1 MATRSITVDY
11 NSPPELLL
19 YVGYMGEH
27 NATEL
32 TLIPPKEMTDN
43 EDIVSFCVSFLCEGE
58 VIHSRLFTSE
68 ETIVTPLW
76 SQLTQSPVLAIQ
88 LEGFDAEEEIVTKS
102 ESVSVN
108 FDRSNCGNC
117 VEADTDNPDLLSQ
130 VAAVTLKAHTHAN
143 SAVLD
148 TVTERHIESW
158 ISASANAHTHRNK
171 SILDGLTSE
180 DMTQFGET
188 IRQRHT
194 HPNKST
200 LDKFGE
206 SNGTPTFNGA
216 PIGGAEIESR
226 YYPNDWENGV
236 IMSESA
242 GQIIFAD
249 MGAPP
254 IPDDAII
261 VDITVRLSED
271 GGVTYGDYSFGGL
284 YTKFYSG
291 SQCYLSCMDIVSTGK
306 GGESWYGTAYAMVYS
321 TDFSQLVNMGS
332 NSDPNLMGFTVHYL
346 RRGD

>member
-130 VAAVTLKAHTHAN
+130 VAAVTLKAHTH
-143 SAVLD
+143 
-148 TVTERHIESW
+148 
-158 ISASANAHTHRNK
+158 RNK

-188 IRQRHT
+188 IRQRHG
-194 HPNKST
+194 HCNAYT
-200 LDKFGE
+200 LDKIGE
-206 SNGTPTFNGA
+206 ASGELTFEGK
-216 PIGGAEIESR
+216 PVDRLHLQSR
-226 YYPNDWENGV
+226 YFANDWVQGCITSDTIGQV
-236 IMSESA
+236 IL
-242 GQIIFAD
+242 AD
-249 MGAPP
+249 CGLISVPDGAV
-254 IPDDAII
+254 I
-261 VDITVRLSED
+261 VDVAVRISED
-271 GGVTYGDYSFGGL
+271 GGVTYEDCSLAGL
-284 YTKFYSG
+284 YTKYTLAG
-291 SQCYLSCMDIVSTGK
+291 IPYLNADDVTSVGR
-306 GGESWYGTAYAMVYS
+306 GGQHWFGAAYATV
-321 TDFSQLVNMGS
+321 FSPGANSPFIEMGTYD
-332 NSDPNLMGFTVHYL
+332 DPALMGFTVYYL
-346 RRGD
+346 R